1 MLSGFSRVYRVE
13 RARYARRRMTLAA
26 KRILVVDDLHDSA
39 LSLALVLQRMGHHA
53 EFVTDPWKAL
63 EVARRMRPELMFLDI
78 GMPDIDGYA
87 LARMLRQEFGFDS
100 LRLVALTAW
109 GRDEDRA
116 ESRRAGFDA
125 HVTKPADAETIESI
139 LQTIFDRPART

>member
-1 MLSGFSRVYRVE
+1 MDP
-13 RARYARRRMTLAA
+13 AR

-39 LSLALVLQRMGHHA
+39 LSLALVLQRMGHTA

-63 EVARRMRPELMFLDI
+63 EAARRLRPELVFLDI
-78 GMPDIDGYA
+78 GMPGIDGYA
-87 LARMLRQEFGFDS
+87 LARMFRQEFGFEA

-116 ESRRAGFDA
+116 ASRQAGFDA
-125 HVTKPADAETIESI
+125 HVTKPAEMATIDSI
-139 LQTIFDRPART
+139 LKTILDRG

>member
-1 MLSGFSRVYRVE
+1 ME
-13 RARYARRRMTLAA
+13 KAR

-39 LSLALVLQRMGHHA
+39 LSLALVLQRMGHTT

-63 EVARRMRPELMFLDI
+63 EAARRLRPDLVFLDI
-78 GMPDIDGYA
+78 GMPGIDGYA
-87 LARMLRQEFGFDS
+87 LARMFRQEFGFEA

-116 ESRRAGFDA
+116 ASRQAGFDA
-125 HVTKPADAETIESI
+125 HVTKPAEPETIDSI
-139 LQTIFDRPART
+139 LKTIFQPGGA

>member
-1 MLSGFSRVYRVE
+1 MLPAVE
-13 RARYARRRMTLAA
+13 TTS

-39 LSLALVLQRMGHHA
+39 LSLALVLQHMGHTA

-63 EVARRMRPELMFLDI
+63 EAARRLHPELVFLDI
-78 GMPDIDGYA
+78 GMPGIDGYA
-87 LARMLRQEFGFDS
+87 LARMFRQEFGFEA

-109 GRDEDRA
+109 DGDKDRI

-125 HVTKPADAETIESI
+125 HVAKPADPATLESI
-139 LQTIFDRPART
+139 LKTVFDRGSART